1 MSVLGLRS
9 LSNELRSQSFK
20 IEKVRKENFGA
31 VKPTSPTAGPRS
43 SRFRVIGLHVSWI
56 RKSRACHLTLQKG
69 NVTLSRRQVWPSSR
83 QGSSSSN
90 R

>member
-31 VKPTSPTAGPRS
+31 VNQRLRPADH
-43 SRFRVIGLHVSWI
+43 GLAVFE
-56 RKSRACHLTLQKG
+56 
-69 NVTLSRRQVWPSSR
+69 
-83 QGSSSSN
+83 
-90 R
+90 